1 MTVQEFIEFIVDL
14 ANDELYEK
22 LDGDAR
28 NYFLNGG
35 CYELAKIVKKYV
47 DRCQIVINKSNDH
60 CAILYQGKIYDANGE
75 NPNKLEFFIANKEDL
90 EYMEGS
96 FGIPEVQYVNG
107 IRISDFLINAIK
119 ECNIVNK
126 LQLKDKEER

>member
-60 CAILYQGKIYDANGE
+60 CAILYQGK
-75 NPNKLEFFIANKEDL
+75 
-90 EYMEGS
+90 YMMQMEK
-96 FGIPEVQYVNG
+96 I
-107 IRISDFLINAIK
+107 LIN
-119 ECNIVNK
+119 
-126 LQLKDKEER
+126 